1 MAAPSHLSLTGHPAG
16 RRRLRRVSRQ
26 FAAVGVNVPAERLRQ
41 IAAGHPASESE
52 QFDIA
57 FAEAAIRI
65 TGEQRHS
72 KRFRVKR
79 RLVHSLVVTGAIVVA
94 MNILICL
101 GLVFIMM
108 AAHTSPF

>member
-1 MAAPSHLSLTGHPAG
+1 MTAPSHLSLAGRPAG

-26 FAAVGVNVPAERLRQ
+26 FATVGVNVPAGRLRQ
-41 IAAGHPASESE
+41 ISAGHPATEAE
-52 QFDIA
+52 RFDIA
-57 FAEAAIRI
+57 FAEAALRI

-72 KRFRVKR
+72 KRFRAKR
-79 RLVHSLVVTGAIVVA
+79 RLVHSVVVTGAIVVA

-101 GLVFIMM
+101 GLVFFLM